1 MKKITTTLFALCAFA
16 FANGQAKDGQLLK
29 GKWLIEANTGF
40 GNNVG
45 STALYF
51 SNTNGVNAFNI
62 GAEGGYFIK
71 DNLALKLG
79 LGYGEIDGVGEPIA
93 YKVGAK
99 YYIKGMIPV
108 ELSYNGI
115 GFGEPDL
122 NPTYVGTQIGYALFL
137 GKNVSIEPGVRY
149 NFATHKQFYDNTFQL
164 NIGFA
169 LHF

>member
-1 MKKITTTLFALCAFA
+1 MKKITTILFALCAFA

-45 STALYF
+45 STAIYF
-51 SNTNGVNAFNI
+51 SNSNGVSSFNI

-79 LGYGEIDGVGEPIA
+79 LGYGEVDGVGDPIA
-93 YKVGAK
+93 YKIGAK

-115 GFGEPDL
+115 GFGDADL
-122 NPTYVGTQIGYALFL
+122 NPTYVGAQIGYALFL
-137 GKNVSIEPGVRY
+137 GKNVSIEPGIRY
-149 NFATHKQFYDNTFQL
+149 NLATHKQFYDNNLQL

-169 LHF
+169 IHF